1 MILLAQNPVFYAY
14 KEAGFFG
21 KAIFLLLLLISVF
34 TWIILQQKIT
44 VQQNFRKSGRNLKEF
59 LIKNRNTP
67 LSLDIHPEIS
77 PFADLYYTLKRGT
90 LELLDKNR
98 AASPDK
104 GPVLS
109 SEDILSLENLFG
121 VVMPKYRS
129 LLGRNNFIP
138 ATAISVAPF
147 LGLLGTVWGIL
158 EAFSGM
164 GTSNGETLMAGIAT
178 ALGTTVAGL
187 LVAAPSLITY
197 NYLKAQENALTFE
210 IEQTAYLLLNAISV
224 KYRQNTL

>member
-1 MILLAQNPVFYAY
+1 M
-14 KEAGFFG
+14 
-21 KAIFLLLLLISVF
+21 
-34 TWIILQQKIT
+34 
-44 VQQNFRKSGRNLKEF
+44 
-59 LIKNRNTP
+59 
-67 LSLDIHPEIS
+67 
-77 PFADLYYTLKRGT
+77 YYTLKRGT